1 MSADPK
7 SVAELRFLIDAGA
20 DEAIGDAPINRYRD
34 QSATSPVAAPV
45 PTVAPEPVVADQLE
59 PPSTPAQPPAPARRA
74 APLATGEATQSA
86 RELAASCTNLLAL
99 RDALASFEGC
109 ALKATATNLVFADG
123 NPAARVMVVGE
134 APGRE
139 EDRQGLPF
147 VGESGQLLD
156 RMLAAIGLDRGSVY
170 IANILPWRPPGNR
183 KPTQQEIAICLPFIE
198 RHIELSAA
206 EFLVVGQPEKAHILL
221 PWIHKIISNVKGWIR
236 GVHHGIFPKHLQS
249 YLAEF
254 CYKFNRRFWQP
265 QLFNRLLFACV
276 NTSSIT
282 FKQLTQKSVLS

>member
-1 MSADPK
+1 MSVDPK

-20 DEAIGDAPINRYRD
+20 DEAIGDAPVNRYREPTAPGPTAAIKTAVAD
-34 QSATSPVAAPV
+34 QPVAAS
-45 PTVAPEPVVADQLE
+45 ARG
-59 PPSTPAQPPAPARRA
+59 PARRA
-74 APLATGEATQSA
+74 ASLATGEATQSA
-86 RELAASCTNLLAL
+86 RDLAASCASLTAL

-109 ALKATATNLVFADG
+109 ALKATATTLVFADG

-139 EDRQGLPF
+139 EDLQGLPF

-183 KPTQQEIAICLPFIE
+183 KPTQQEIAMCLPFIE

-206 EFLVVGQPEKAHILL
+206 EFLVLAGGTAAGTLLERTEGITRLRGQWFTYSAGARQLAALATFHPAYLL
-221 PWIHKIISNVKGWIR
+221 RQASQKRQAWWD
-236 GVHHGIFPKHLQS
+236 L
-249 YLAEF
+249 LAL
-254 CYKFNRRFWQP
+254 KQ
-265 QLFNRLLFACV
+265 RLAGLAGG
-276 NTSSIT
+276 
-282 FKQLTQKSVLS
+282 